1 MASARKLIGVT
12 NPLEAE
18 PGTIRGDLAIQK
30 GRSDLIN
37 FDSWCNILNTLVCV
51 LEKTYLKMLTGM

>member
-30 GRSDLIN
+30 GRLDLVK
-37 FDSWCNILNTLVCV
+37 FVSFV
-51 LEKTYLKMLTGM
+51 